1 MQTNVIANEW
11 TRWATCYTLSD
22 FLQDS
27 DFAEA
32 FIDIVFEIIQAT
44 TIRASLIVGTTI
56 YDYSRRES
64 PHRRF
69 AVRTIACGTDIEVIL
84 DLGRGEYECEAL
96 VVDLLVAFAGAQ
108 IEESVIEDLVEEDV
122 PKCIYHEHGGL
133 GGECY
138 WVKRRWLYG

>member
-11 TRWATCYTLSD
+11 TRWATCYTLSN

-32 FIDIVFEIIQAT
+32 LIDIAFEIIQAT
-44 TIRASLIVGTTI
+44 TIRASIIVGTTI
-56 YDYSRRES
+56 YDYSCRES

-69 AVRTIACGTDIEVIL
+69 AVRTIAYGTDIEVIL

-138 WVKRRWLYG
+138 WVKRGWLYG

>member
-1 MQTNVIANEW
+1 LTSRLKLPRLLLYAPISSLEL
-11 TRWATCYTLSD
+11 LS
-22 FLQDS
+22 
-27 DFAEA
+27 
-32 FIDIVFEIIQAT
+32 
-44 TIRASLIVGTTI
+44 TITHARKAHIVG
-56 YDYSRRES
+56 S
-64 PHRRF
+64 

-122 PKCIYHEHGGL
+122 PKCIYHEHGGSE
-133 GGECY
+133 GECY